1 MEITIST
8 IGALIAL
15 TISIFLIFKKLHP
28 AYSLMLGAIIGG
40 LLGGGGLEGTT
51 NLMID
56 GAKNIMPAVLRIIS
70 AGVLAGVLIES
81 GAAVKISETIVQTI
95 GDKNALIALSIATLV
110 LTAVGVFID
119 VAVITVAPIAL
130 SIGARSGF
138 SKPSILLAMIG
149 GGKAGNIISP
159 NPNTISVSQ
168 NLGVPLTSVITSGI
182 IPAIAGFIVTC
193 ILARILI
200 NKGSKIASSEGKDRD
215 GSMPSFF
222 SAIIGPLIS
231 IFLLALRPIMN
242 ISIDPLIAL
251 PFGAILGTI
260 VMGKTK
266 QLKLY
271 AARGLEKMSSV
282 AILLIGT
289 GALAGIIANSQLKDS
304 IIGIVDTLGL
314 PAFLLAP
321 IAGIL
326 MSGAT
331 ASTTSGA
338 TVASSVFGSTLINLG
353 IKPLN
358 SAAMIHSGATVL
370 DHLPHGSFFH
380 ATAGSVFMDTNER
393 FTLIA
398 YESIIGLIMTIVSTI
413 IYGIL

>member
-1 MEITIST
+1 
-8 IGALIAL
+8 
-15 TISIFLIFKKLHP
+15 
-28 AYSLMLGAIIGG
+28 
-40 LLGGGGLEGTT
+40 
-51 NLMID
+51 
-56 GAKNIMPAVLRIIS
+56 
-70 AGVLAGVLIES
+70 
-81 GAAVKISETIVQTI
+81 
-95 GDKNALIALSIATLV
+95 
-110 LTAVGVFID
+110 
-119 VAVITVAPIAL
+119 
-130 SIGARSGF
+130 
-138 SKPSILLAMIG
+138 
-149 GGKAGNIISP
+149 
-159 NPNTISVSQ
+159 
-168 NLGVPLTSVITSGI
+168 
-182 IPAIAGFIVTC
+182 
-193 ILARILI
+193 
-200 NKGSKIASSEGKDRD
+200 
-215 GSMPSFF
+215 
-222 SAIIGPLIS
+222 
-231 IFLLALRPIMN
+231 MN

-314 PAFLLAP
+314 PAFLLGP

>member
-1 MEITIST
+1 MEITVST

-15 TISIFLIFKKLHP
+15 IISIFFIFRKLHP
-28 AYSLMLGAIIGG
+28 AYSLILGAIIGG
-40 LLGGGGLEGTT
+40 LIGGAGLQGTT

-81 GAAVKISETIVQTI
+81 GAAVKISETIVHTI

-110 LTAVGVFID
+110 LTAVGVFVD

-130 SIGARSGF
+130 SISAKSNF
-138 SKPSILLAMIG
+138 SKESILLAMIG

-159 NPNTISVSQ
+159 NPNTIAVSE
-168 NLGVPLTSVITSGI
+168 NLGVSLTSVIVAGI
-182 IPAIAGFIVTC
+182 IPAIIGFVITC
-193 ILARILI
+193 VLSRMLI
-200 NKGSKIASSEGKDRD
+200 DKGSKTTSSEGEDKD
-215 GSMPSFF
+215 GSLPSFF
-222 SAIIGPLIS
+222 SAIIGPLTT

-242 ISIDPLIAL
+242 IAIDPLIAL
-251 PFGAILGTI
+251 PFGAIVGAI
-260 VMGKTK
+260 FMGKTSE
-266 QLKLY
+266 LKSY

-282 AILLIGT
+282 AVLLIGT
-289 GALAGIIANSQLKDS
+289 GALAGIIANSELKNT
-304 IIGIVDTLGL
+304 IINMVDMLGF
-314 PAFLLAP
+314 PTFLLAP

-338 TVASSVFGSTLINLG
+338 TVASSVFGPTLVNLG
-353 IKPLN
+353 VKPLN
-358 SAAMIHSGATVL
+358 AAAMIHSGATVL

-380 ATAGSVFMDTNER
+380 ATAGSVFMDTKER
-393 FTLIA
+393 FNLIV
-398 YESIIGLIMTIVSTI
+398 YESIIGLTMTIVSTI

>member
-1 MEITIST
+1 MEITVST

-15 TISIFLIFKKLHP
+15 IISIFFIFRKLHP
-28 AYSLMLGAIIGG
+28 TYSLILGAIIGG
-40 LLGGGGLEGTT
+40 LIGGAGLQGTT

-81 GAAVKISETIVQTI
+81 GAAVKISETIVHTI

-110 LTAVGVFID
+110 LTAVGVFVD

-130 SIGARSGF
+130 SISAKSNF
-138 SKPSILLAMIG
+138 SKESILLAMIG

-159 NPNTISVSQ
+159 NPNTIAVSE
-168 NLGVPLTSVITSGI
+168 NLGVSLTSVIVAGI
-182 IPAIAGFIVTC
+182 IPAIIGFVITC
-193 ILARILI
+193 VLSRMLI
-200 NKGSKIASSEGKDRD
+200 DKGSKTTSSEGEDKD
-215 GSMPSFF
+215 GSLPSFF
-222 SAIIGPLIS
+222 SAIIGPLTT

-242 ISIDPLIAL
+242 IAIDPLIAL
-251 PFGAILGTI
+251 PFGAIVGAI
-260 VMGKTK
+260 FMGKTSE
-266 QLKLY
+266 LKSY

-282 AILLIGT
+282 AVLLIGT
-289 GALAGIIANSQLKDS
+289 GALAGIIANSELKNT
-304 IIGIVDTLGL
+304 IINMVDMLGF
-314 PAFLLAP
+314 PTFLLAP

-338 TVASSVFGSTLINLG
+338 TVASSVFGPTLVNLG
-353 IKPLN
+353 VKPLN
-358 SAAMIHSGATVL
+358 AAAMIHSGATVL

-380 ATAGSVFMDTNER
+380 ATAGSVFMDTKER
-393 FTLIA
+393 FNLIV
-398 YESIIGLIMTIVSTI
+398 YESIIGLTMTIVSTI

>member
-1 MEITIST
+1 MEITVST

-15 TISIFLIFKKLHP
+15 MISIFLIFKKLHP

-40 LLGGGGLEGTT
+40 LLGGGGLQGTT

-130 SIGARSGF
+130 SIGAKSGF

-168 NLGVPLTSVITSGI
+168 NLEVSLTSVITSGI
-182 IPAIAGFIVTC
+182 IPAIFGFIVTC
-193 ILARILI
+193 ILARSLI
-200 NKGSKIASSEGKDRD
+200 NKGSKITFSEGKDRD
-215 GSMPSFF
+215 GNMPSFF

-242 ISIDPLIAL
+242 ISIDSLIAL
-251 PFGAILGTI
+251 PLGAISGAI
-260 VMGKTK
+260 FMGKIK
-266 QLKLY
+266 QLKIY
-271 AARGLEKMSSV
+271 ATRGLEKMSSV

-289 GALAGIIANSQLKDS
+289 GALAGIIANSELKNT
-304 IIGIVDTLGL
+304 IIGIVDTLGF
-314 PAFLLAP
+314 PTFLLAP

-338 TVASSVFGSTLINLG
+338 TVASSVFGTTLINLG
-353 IKPLN
+353 VKPLN
-358 SAAMIHSGATVL
+358 GAAMIHSGATVL

-380 ATAGSVFMDTNER
+380 ATAGSVFMDTKER
-393 FTLIA
+393 FNLIV

>member
-15 TISIFLIFKKLHP
+15 MISIFFIFKKLHP

-40 LLGGGGLEGTT
+40 LLGGGGLQGTT

-81 GAAVKISETIVQTI
+81 GAAVKISETIVESI
-95 GDKNALIALSIATLV
+95 GDKNALIALSIATLI

-130 SIGARSGF
+130 SIGAKSGF
-138 SKPSILLAMIG
+138 SRPSILIAMIG

-168 NLGVPLTSVITSGI
+168 NLGVSLTSVITSGI
-182 IPAIAGFIVTC
+182 IPAIFGFIVTC
-193 ILARILI
+193 ILARRLVY
-200 NKGSKIASSEGKDRD
+200 KGSKITSSEGKDRD
-215 GSMPSFF
+215 GNLPNFF

-251 PFGAILGTI
+251 PLGAILGAI
-260 VMGKTK
+260 FMGKIK
-266 QLKLY
+266 QLKFY

-282 AILLIGT
+282 AVLLIGT
-289 GALAGIIANSQLKDS
+289 GALAGIIANSELKNT
-304 IIGIVDTLGL
+304 IIGMVDTLGL
-314 PAFLLAP
+314 PTFLLAP

-338 TVASSVFGSTLINLG
+338 TVASSVFGLTLINLG

-380 ATAGSVFMDTNER
+380 ATAGSVFMDTKER
-393 FTLIA
+393 FNLIV